1 MLQQEAQ
8 GGELCF
14 RKYWNMKNSNSTIL
28 SLLALPFLGWFTH
41 LAAAKLYDLI
51 DLSWGVVTIPL
62 WIAIV
67 LIIISMMM
75 VRVYRLVIKA
85 YMGPLAAT
93 FFIVL
98 FILMMNFVWRYIDEL
113 TGKGLDFLTIA
124 ELVICATA
132 NMVPLG
138 LPLALLLSSIM
149 ALGNLGEN
157 YELLAMKSSG
167 MSIMRI
173 LQPLIII
180 VGLISV
186 FSFYLTNNIVPAANQ
201 RMYDIMFDIREQ
213 RQELKFQDGMFFNGL
228 PNMSIRVGHQ
238 DEATQRLE
246 DVLIFDTRSANGDM
260 TTTVAES
267 GYIRMS
273 EDKGYLY
280 VTLHNGRTYEHTR
293 SGQWYDKNSM
303 RIHDFTRQD
312 ATIPI
317 AKIAPPEGDMSRE
330 FTESRTRNLSGLE
343 ELMDSLQ
350 LQIEYYNME
359 SLTPLVKR
367 QVFARDTTIFPDDSL
382 HVDRSQFKPINFYDS
397 INDLSIRSRAKV
409 YQTAYNNAR
418 MAQGSYSFDE
428 QSSKIP
434 LAQYYLSL
442 NEWHRK
448 LTLPITIIIFFMIGA
463 PLGAIIRK
471 GGLGLPAV
479 ISVIFFVI
487 FYIISIW
494 GEKMAKE
501 GTWDALYGMWLPI
514 PIFMLVAIYLTIKA
528 KNDSSLLDTDWYD
541 VRIRRMAKRVKRVF
555 KRKSKN

>member
-1 MLQQEAQ
+1 
-8 GGELCF
+8 
-14 RKYWNMKNSNSTIL
+14 MKNSNSTIL
-28 SLLALPFLGWFTH
+28 SLLALPLLGWFTH

-51 DLSWGVVTIPL
+51 DWSWGAITIPM
-62 WIAIV
+62 WIAIA
-67 LIIISMMM
+67 LIIIAMMM
-75 VRVYRLVIKA
+75 TRVHRLVIKA
-85 YMGPLAAT
+85 YIGPLAAT

-113 TGKGLDFLTIA
+113 TGKGLEFFTIA
-124 ELVICATA
+124 ELVVCATA
-132 NMVPLG
+132 NMIPLG

-149 ALGNLGEN
+149 ALGNLGEH

-180 VGLISV
+180 VGLIAIL
-186 FSFYLTNNIVPAANQ
+186 SFYLTNNIVPAANK
-201 RMYDIMFDIREQ
+201 RMYDILFDIREQ
-213 RQELKFQDGMFFNGL
+213 RQELQFQDGMFFNGL
-228 PNMSIRVGHQ
+228 PDMSIRVAHQ
-238 DEATQRLE
+238 DEKSKELS
-246 DVLIFDTRSANGDM
+246 DVLIFDTRNANGDM

-267 GYIRMS
+267 GHIRMS
-273 EDKGYLY
+273 DDKGYLY
-280 VTLHNGRTYEHTR
+280 VTLNNGRTYEHTR
-293 SGQWYDKNSM
+293 NSQWYDKNSI
-303 RIHDFTRQD
+303 RIHEFTRQD

-317 AKIAPPEGDMSRE
+317 DKVGRPDGDMSRE
-330 FTESRTRNLSGLE
+330 FSESNTRDMSGLE

-350 LQIEYYNME
+350 LQIEHYNVV
-359 SLTPLVKR
+359 SLTPTVKR
-367 QVFARDTTIFPDDSL
+367 QIFVRDTTIFPDDSL
-382 HVDRSQFKPINFYDS
+382 HIDRTTFKPINFYDS
-397 INDLSIRSRAKV
+397 ISNLSLRQRAKV
-409 YQTAYNNAR
+409 YQAAYNQSR
-418 MAQGSYSFDE
+418 SAQGSYSFDE

-434 LAQYYLSL
+434 LTQYYRSL

-448 LTLPITIIIFFMIGA
+448 LTLPISIIIFFMIGA

-487 FYIISIW
+487 FYVISIW

-541 VRIRRMAKRVKRVF
+541 VRIRRMIKRVKRLF
-555 KRKSKN
+555 KRKHKTE

>member
-1 MLQQEAQ
+1 
-8 GGELCF
+8 
-14 RKYWNMKNSNSTIL
+14 MKNNIGTLL
-28 SLLALPFLGWFTH
+28 SLFALPFAGWFTQ
-41 LAAAKLYDLI
+41 LAAARIMGVIDMQWGLI
-51 DLSWGVVTIPL
+51 SIPL

-67 LIIISMMM
+67 LVMVSMLSAK
-75 VRVYRLVIKA
+75 VHRLVIKA

-93 FFIVL
+93 FCIVL

-113 TGKGLDFLTIA
+113 TGKGLDFWTIS
-124 ELVICATA
+124 ELVVCATA

-157 YELLAMKSSG
+157 YELLAMKSAG
-167 MSIMRI
+167 MSLMRI
-173 LQPLIII
+173 LKPLMVV

-186 FSFYLTNNIVPAANQ
+186 FSFYLTNNIVPYANQ

-228 PNMSIRVGHQ
+228 PDMSIRVGHQ
-238 DEATQRLE
+238 DEATQRLN
-246 DVLIFDTRSANGDM
+246 DVLIFDTRSSNGDM

-267 GYIRMS
+267 GFIRMS
-273 EDKGYLY
+273 EDKSFLY
-280 VTLHNGRTYEHTR
+280 VTLFNGRTYEHTR
-293 SGQWYDKNSM
+293 SSQWYDKNSM
-303 RIHDFTRQD
+303 RMHEFSRQD
-312 ATIPI
+312 GTFPI
-317 AKIAPPEGDMSRE
+317 DKVGKPSGDMSRE
-330 FTESRTRNLSGLE
+330 FTESRTRNMSGLE

-350 LQIEYYNME
+350 LQIETYNVQ

-367 QVFARDTTIFPDDSL
+367 QIFMRDTTIFPDDSL
-382 HVDRSQFKPINFYDS
+382 HIDRSEFKAFNFYDS
-397 INDLSIRSRAKV
+397 IANLSIRDRAKV
-409 YQTAYNNAR
+409 YQAAFTAAR
-418 MAQGSYSFDE
+418 SAQGSYSFDE

-434 LAQYYLSL
+434 LTQYYLSL

-448 LTLPITIIIFFMIGA
+448 LTLPVSILIFFMIGA

-487 FYIISIW
+487 FYVISIW

-541 VRIRRMAKRVKRVF
+541 VRIRRMAKRIKSLF
-555 KRKSKN
+555 KHSKKNK

>member
-1 MLQQEAQ
+1 ME
-8 GGELCF
+8 F
-14 RKYWNMKNSNSTIL
+14 KNMKNSNSTIL
-28 SLLALPFLGWFTH
+28 SLLALPFLGWFSH
-41 LAAAKLYDLI
+41 LAIAKLYELI

-75 VRVYRLVIKA
+75 VRVHRLVIKA

-113 TGKGLDFLTIA
+113 TGKGLDFLTIS
-124 ELVICATA
+124 ELVVCATA
-132 NMVPLG
+132 NMIPLG

-157 YELLAMKSSG
+157 FELLAMKSSG

-173 LQPLIII
+173 LKPLFII
-180 VGLISV
+180 VALIAV

-201 RMYDIMFDIREQ
+201 RMYDIIFDIREQ

-228 PNMSIRVGHQ
+228 PNMNIRVGHQ
-238 DEATQRLE
+238 DDKTQRLE
-246 DVLIFDTRSANGDM
+246 DILIFDTRDANGDM
-260 TTTVAES
+260 STTVAES
-267 GYIRMS
+267 GFIHMS
-273 EDKGYLY
+273 EDKSYLY
-280 VTLHNGRTYEHTR
+280 ITLNNGSTYEHTR
-293 SGQWYDKNSM
+293 SGQWYDKNSI
-303 RIHDFTRQD
+303 RIHEFTRQD
-312 ATIPI
+312 ATIPV
-317 AKIAPPEGDMSRE
+317 AKVALPDGNMERE
-330 FTESRTRNLSGLE
+330 FTESRTRNMSGLE
-343 ELMDSLQ
+343 ELMDSLE
-350 LQIEYYNME
+350 LQIADYNVK

-367 QVFARDTTIFPDDSL
+367 QIFRRDTTIFPDDS
-382 HVDRSQFKPINFYDS
+382 VQFDRSAFKPINFYDS
-397 INDLSIRSRAKV
+397 INDLSIRERAKV
-409 YQTAYNNAR
+409 YQSAFSNAR
-418 MAQGSYSFDE
+418 SAQGSYSYDE

-434 LAQYYLSL
+434 LTQYYMSL

-448 LTLPITIIIFFMIGA
+448 LTLPVTIIIFFMIGA
-463 PLGAIIRK
+463 PLGAIIRR

-487 FYIISIW
+487 FYVISIW
-494 GEKMAKE
+494 GEKIAKE

-514 PIFMLVAIYLTIKA
+514 PIFMLVAIYLTVKA

-541 VRIRRMAKRVKRVF
+541 VRIRRFTKRIKKFF
-555 KRKSKN
+555 KRNKKSNTQK

>member
-1 MLQQEAQ
+1 
-8 GGELCF
+8 
-14 RKYWNMKNSNSTIL
+14 MKNSNSTIL
-28 SLLALPFLGWFTH
+28 SLLALPLLGWFTH

-51 DLSWGVVTIPL
+51 DLSWGTITIPL
-62 WIAIV
+62 WIAIA

-75 VRVYRLVIKA
+75 VRVHRLVIKA
-85 YMGPLAAT
+85 YIGPLAAT

-113 TGKGLDFLTIA
+113 TGKGLDFFTIA
-124 ELVICATA
+124 ELVVCATA

-149 ALGNLGEN
+149 ALGNLGEH

-186 FSFYLTNNIVPAANQ
+186 FSFYLTNSIVPAANA
-201 RMYDIMFDIREQ
+201 RMYEILFDIREQ
-213 RQELKFQDGMFFNGL
+213 RQELQFQDGMFFNGL
-228 PNMSIRVGHQ
+228 PDMSIRVEHQ
-238 DEATQRLE
+238 DPKSKELS
-246 DVLIFDTRSANGDM
+246 DVLIFDTRSTNGDM

-293 SGQWYDKNSM
+293 SSQWYDKNSI
-303 RIHDFTRQD
+303 RIHEFSRQD
-312 ATIPI
+312 ATIPVD
-317 AKIAPPEGDMSRE
+317 KVGRPSGDMSRE
-330 FTESRTRNLSGLE
+330 FTESRTRNMSGLE

-350 LQIEYYNME
+350 IQIEHYNVV
-359 SLTPLVKR
+359 SLTPTVKR
-367 QVFARDTTIFPDDSL
+367 QIFVRDTTIFPDDSL
-382 HVDRSQFKPINFYDS
+382 HIDRSAFTPINFYDS
-397 INDLSIRSRAKV
+397 IAELPIRQRAKV
-409 YQTAYNNAR
+409 YQMAYSQSR
-418 MAQGSYSFDE
+418 SAQGSYSFDE

-434 LAQYYLSL
+434 LTQFYLSL

-448 LTLPITIIIFFMIGA
+448 LTLPVSILIFFMIGA

-487 FYIISIW
+487 FYVISIW

-514 PIFMLVAIYLTIKA
+514 PIFMLVAIYLTVKA

-541 VRIRRMAKRVKRVF
+541 VRIRRMTKRVAKFF
-555 KRKSKN
+555 KRLKKSKK

>member
-1 MLQQEAQ
+1 
-8 GGELCF
+8 
-14 RKYWNMKNSNSTIL
+14 MKNSNSTIL
-28 SLLALPFLGWFTH
+28 SLLALPFLGWFSH
-41 LAAAKLYDLI
+41 LAIAKLYELI
-51 DLSWGVVTIPL
+51 DFSWGVVTIPL

-75 VRVYRLVIKA
+75 VRVHRLVIKA

-113 TGKGLDFLTIA
+113 TGKGLDFLTIS
-124 ELVICATA
+124 ELVVCATA
-132 NMVPLG
+132 NMIPLG

-157 YELLAMKSSG
+157 FELLAMKSSG

-173 LQPLIII
+173 LKPLFII
-180 VGLISV
+180 VALIAV

-201 RMYDIMFDIREQ
+201 RMYDIIFDIREQ

-228 PNMSIRVGHQ
+228 PNMNIRVGHQ
-238 DEATQRLE
+238 DDKTQRLE
-246 DVLIFDTRSANGDM
+246 DILIFDTRDANGDM
-260 TTTVAES
+260 STTVAES
-267 GYIRMS
+267 GFIHMS
-273 EDKGYLY
+273 EDKSYLY
-280 VTLHNGRTYEHTR
+280 ITLNNGSTYEHTR
-293 SGQWYDKNSM
+293 SGQWYDKNSI
-303 RIHDFTRQD
+303 RIHEFTRQD
-312 ATIPI
+312 ATIPV
-317 AKIAPPEGDMSRE
+317 AKVALPDGNMERE
-330 FTESRTRNLSGLE
+330 FTESRTRNMSGLE
-343 ELMDSLQ
+343 ELMDSLE
-350 LQIEYYNME
+350 LQIADYNVK

-367 QVFARDTTIFPDDSL
+367 QIFRRDTTIFPDDS
-382 HVDRSQFKPINFYDS
+382 VQFDRSAFKPINFYDS
-397 INDLSIRSRAKV
+397 INDLSIRERAKV
-409 YQTAYNNAR
+409 YQSAFSNAR
-418 MAQGSYSFDE
+418 SAQGSYSYDE

-434 LAQYYLSL
+434 LTQYYMSL

-448 LTLPITIIIFFMIGA
+448 LTLPVTIIIFFMIGA
-463 PLGAIIRK
+463 PLGAIIRR

-487 FYIISIW
+487 FYVISIW

-514 PIFMLVAIYLTIKA
+514 PIFMLVAIYLTVKA

-541 VRIRRMAKRVKRVF
+541 VRIRRFTKRIKKFF
-555 KRKSKN
+555 KRNKKSNTQK